1 MAQYQ
6 ENFTSKLAWAM
17 PFQRTG
23 DFPLDRSSIFESYA
37 DALLYAKGLD
47 ANGKPQDSRKL
58 GATSYVGQVIVVY
71 GNDAGSVQEDGSI
84 KYNQEV
90 AAYIIKAVGEN
101 AALMKLAQ
109 ASSTGDLATD
119 VGNLQTAL
127 GNLQNRIKAVE
138 DVTKNYKDTDTTYTF
153 STAATTDGAIKVVT
167 KNPDGNET
175 SQEVQVKGWSTLV
188 GIAGGRTTAYVYQ
201 NKDDAL
207 YIHDI
212 ATKDKYKVGD
222 VIYFTDTAIA
232 DEWVSKV
239 LETQSNSS
247 YYTFSKLE
255 TEHPDLSGYLTIQAA
270 QNTYAT
276 IDVVNN
282 KAETSVV
289 NELSQTVNQHP
300 QDIAGKAAQSDLEAL
315 QQTVENIDVTNQ
327 ITTEIGK
334 LNVTEVGGSGKY
346 IQAIKQVNGK
356 IEATVQAM
364 PNIQSIAN
372 EAANTAK
379 NDAIEAAATALDT
392 KVGDIGTGVT
402 IKSYVD
408 AQVAEPAQEISTMK
422 TKISTIES
430 NVGTNSTA
438 IGEINTTV
446 NSHTT
451 RITNVE
457 TRIGTAE
464 SKIQGIETKIASI
477 EENAERNVI
486 EVIKVNNVA
495 LQVDSTDRSVNI
507 SAISTD
513 LLTQG
518 TKTLILDCGAAKLK

>member
-1 MAQYQ
+1 
-6 ENFTSKLAWAM
+6 
-17 PFQRTG
+17 
-23 DFPLDRSSIFESYA
+23 
-37 DALLYAKGLD
+37 
-47 ANGKPQDSRKL
+47 
-58 GATSYVGQVIVVY
+58 
-71 GNDAGSVQEDGSI
+71 
-84 KYNQEV
+84 
-90 AAYIIKAVGEN
+90 
-101 AALMKLAQ
+101 
-109 ASSTGDLATD
+109 
-119 VGNLQTAL
+119 
-127 GNLQNRIKAVE
+127 
-138 DVTKNYKDTDTTYTF
+138 
-153 STAATTDGAIKVVT
+153 
-167 KNPDGNET
+167 
-175 SQEVQVKGWSTLV
+175 
-188 GIAGGRTTAYVYQ
+188 
-201 NKDDAL
+201 
-207 YIHDI
+207 
-212 ATKDKYKVGD
+212 
-222 VIYFTDTAIA
+222 
-232 DEWVSKV
+232 
-239 LETQSNSS
+239 
-247 YYTFSKLE
+247 
-255 TEHPDLSGYLTIQAA
+255 
-270 QNTYAT
+270 
-276 IDVVNN
+276 
-282 KAETSVV
+282 
-289 NELSQTVNQHP
+289 
-300 QDIAGKAAQSDLEAL
+300 
-315 QQTVENIDVTNQ
+315 
-327 ITTEIGK
+327 
-334 LNVTEVGGSGKY
+334 
-346 IQAIKQVNGK
+346 
-356 IEATVQAM
+356 M

-408 AQVAEPAQEISTMK
+408 TQVAEPAQEISTMK

-430 NVGTNSTA
+430 DVGTNSTA